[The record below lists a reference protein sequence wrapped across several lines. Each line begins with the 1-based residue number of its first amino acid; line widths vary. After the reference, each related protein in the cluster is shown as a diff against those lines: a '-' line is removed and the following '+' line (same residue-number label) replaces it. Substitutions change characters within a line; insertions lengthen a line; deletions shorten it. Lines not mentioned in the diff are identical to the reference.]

1 MRKSTLGWVLSI
13 AVLIPNVGTAQFL
26 IRPTPYPQ
34 VTAAGA
40 LWQVRGEPVF
50 HAGSFY
56 YPAGPTVF
64 FDGNVMNRT
73 DTFEGVP
80 IYEDATQTPFSVIYV
95 PIGGNLVRPY
105 ERRREGEVAG
115 TVASL
120 PPSFPVQRDGE
131 HFAAAVPTGTT
142 GVRPPVNTSQG
153 VVIAEVPRPVGT
165 TGVITSSIPAVA
177 PTRPVRRANTPS
189 ILQVWV
195 PFDGA
200 RWYSAGTAVSYSAD
214 RFVQVGEYGGFPVYR
229 DRNGSRDEIFIPSV
243 TDGPVAPY
251 KKIELLAH
259 QA

>member
-1 MRKSTLGWVLSI
+1 MRESTLGWALCI

-34 VTAAGA
+34 VTAAAA
-40 LWQVRGEPVF
+40 LWQVRGDPVF

-56 YPAGPTVF
+56 DPAGPIVF

-95 PIGGNLVRPY
+95 PIGRNSVRPY
-105 ERRREGEVAG
+105 ERRREGDVAG
-115 TVASL
+115 TFASR
-120 PPSFPVQRDGE
+120 PPSFPVQHDG
-131 HFAAAVPTGTT
+131 
-142 GVRPPVNTSQG
+142 
-153 VVIAEVPRPVGT
+153 IAEAPRPVGT
-165 TGVITSSIPAVA
+165 RVITSSIPAVA

-251 KKIELLAH
+251 KKSVGGIE
-259 QA
+259 

>member
-13 AVLIPNVGTAQFL
+13 TVLIPNVGTAQSL
-26 IRPTPYPQ
+26 IRPNPYPQ

-40 LWQVRGEPVF
+40 LWQVRGDPIF

-56 YPAGPTVF
+56 DPAGPTVF

-80 IYEDATQTPFSVIYV
+80 IYEDSTQTPFSVIYV
-95 PIGGNLVRPY
+95 PIGRNSVRPY

-115 TVASL
+115 TVASR
-120 PPSFPVQRDGE
+120 PPSFPVQYGGE
-131 HFAAAVPTGTT
+131 HSAASVPVGTS
-142 GVRPPVNTSQG
+142 GVIRPPVNPFNG
-153 VVIAEVPRPVGT
+153 VVIADAPRPVGT
-165 TGVITSSIPAVA
+165 TGVITSSIPAVV
-177 PTRPVRRANTPS
+177 PTSPIRRVNTPS

-214 RFVQVGEYGGFPVYR
+214 RFVQVGQYGGFPVYQ
-229 DRNGSRDEIFIPSV
+229 DRSGSPDEIFIPSV

-251 KKIELLAH
+251 MKNR
-259 QA
+259 